1 MKVIFLDIDG
11 VLNSQRL
18 VEKNEN
24 EKIDINAVKLL
35 KNLIDK
41 SGAFVVMSSGR
52 RLWFDDNMVTDDA
65 EAKYLYDILY
75 QYGIDIYGKTP
86 DFSTDEIRTKRTF
99 AEVKAKEIIAWL
111 ENHCDVDKYV
121 ILDDLDL
128 KNDQIN
134 ANLVQTDGEIGIT
147 EEDVKHAMDILN

>member
-18 VEKNEN
+18 VEKKSN
-24 EKIDINAVKLL
+24 EKIDITAVKLL

-41 SGAFVVMSSGR
+41 SGAVVVMSSGW
-52 RLWFDDNMVTDDA
+52 RLWFDDNMATEDV
-65 EAKYLYDILY
+65 EAKYLYDILC

-86 DFSTDEIRTKRTF
+86 DFSTDKIRTKRTF
-99 AEVKAKEIIAWL
+99 SDVKAKEILAWL
-111 ENHCDVDKYV
+111 ERHCEVDKYV

-128 KNDQIN
+128 KNDRIN
-134 ANLVQTDGEIGIT
+134 ANLIQIDGKIGIT
-147 EEDVKHAMDILN
+147 EDDVKRAMNILN

>member
-11 VLNSQRL
+11 VLNSEML
-18 VEKNEN
+18 KDKNEN

-35 KNLIDK
+35 KNLMDQ
-41 SGAFVVMSSGR
+41 SGAVVVLSTGW
-52 RLWFDDNMVTDDA
+52 RLWFDDNMATDDVD
-65 EAKYLYDILY
+65 AKNIYNILS

-86 DFSTDEIRTKRTF
+86 DFSTDEIRIRRTF
-99 AEVKAKEIIAWL
+99 SEVKAKEIVAWL
-111 ENHCDVDKYV
+111 ENHYDVEKYV

-134 ANLVQTDGEIGIT
+134 ANLIQINGNIGIT
-147 EEDVKHAMDILN
+147 EEDVKHAMAILN